1 MADGDLENGI
11 LRPVVDRKRELDG
24 RDLDVA
30 HDAGA
35 GDVQQAVILRTL
47 LVGQEIAVFAF
58 QQRLVVVSG
67 RRPQFVIPR
76 LIEALHVGG
85 VAGDGLRGVEGVPVV
100 AYSRVQ
106 KQGHACKQDQD
117 QKKRR

>member
-30 HDAGA
+30 HDAGT

-47 LVGQEIAVFAF
+47 LVG
-58 QQRLVVVSG
+58 
-67 RRPQFVIPR
+67 
-76 LIEALHVGG
+76 
-85 VAGDGLRGVEGVPVV
+85 
-100 AYSRVQ
+100 
-106 KQGHACKQDQD
+106 
-117 QKKRR
+117 